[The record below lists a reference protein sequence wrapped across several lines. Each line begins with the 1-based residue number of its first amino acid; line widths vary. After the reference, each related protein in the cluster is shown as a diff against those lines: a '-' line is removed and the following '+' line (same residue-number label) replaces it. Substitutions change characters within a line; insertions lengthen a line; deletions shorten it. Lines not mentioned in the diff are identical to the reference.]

1 MGPLLH
7 EMSSKWSIAVL
18 FSDLKNRWPFWSG
31 GSLGTDPPVRALLWN
46 EELMRGIVAS
56 LFNTDWNTW
65 VSSFEIGD
73 RIDAGVRIQAVILF
87 VSLRGRR
94 PLLIVVILAAL
105 ALTFCSHGVF
115 AIGYESGT
123 PVDFCRDTDLH
134 GSGLLQF
141 NRRWSYSGTGRKAQS
156 GEPLGSGWWGAL
168 PRPKSSAWKSAVG
181 HHLASLMKP

>member
-1 MGPLLH
+1 MALLVWWVAWNGH
-7 EMSSKWSIAVL
+7 L
-18 FSDLKNRWPFWSG
+18 
-31 GSLGTDPPVRALLWN
+31 PVRALLWN
-46 EELMRGIVAS
+46 EELMSGIVAS

-87 VSLRGRR
+87 ASLRGRR

-115 AIGYESGT
+115 AMGDESDT
-123 PVDFCRDTDLH
+123 PVDFCRDTDLD